1 MVVNLADG
9 APPPSV
15 LLTVDSESH
24 VASLSLNRPEAL
36 NAINRAVRQGLDQ
49 AWDAIATDPAVR
61 VAVLGGAGGRAFSA
75 GADLKERTVTDQG
88 PMDLRW
94 AHGPRERALRKPV
107 IAAIDGYCFGGGFE
121 LALSCDIR
129 IATPRAQFG
138 LPEIRRGFFPGGG
151 GPMRL
156 ARMIPLTNAM
166 EMLLTGDP
174 IDAGTALRLGII
186 SRIVPEEEDL
196 QAAATDLAQRI
207 SRNAPL
213 AVEAVKELALRA
225 LDMPWEPASRLS
237 DLYRA
242 LIGTTEDAKEGP
254 RAFVE
259 KREPV
264 YRGR

>member
-1 MVVNLADG
+1 MSEEQ
-9 APPPSV
+9 SV
-15 LLTVDSESH
+15 LYN
-24 VASLSLNRPEAL
+24 VAEGIAWVTLNRPEAL

-49 AWDAIATDPAVR
+49 AWDAIARDPAVR
-61 VAVLGGAGGRAFSA
+61 VAVIGGAGGRAFSA

-88 PMDLRW
+88 PPELRW
-94 AHGPRERALRKPV
+94 AHGLRERALRKPV

-129 IATPRAQFG
+129 IATTRAQLG

-156 ARMIPLTNAM
+156 ARMIPLTSAM

-174 IDAGTALRLGII
+174 IDAGAALRLGII
-186 SRIVPEEEDL
+186 SRIVPPEELQAQAEDL
-196 QAAATDLAQRI
+196 ARRI
-207 SRNAPL
+207 LRNAPL

-225 LDMPWEPASRLS
+225 LDLPWEPVARMSE
-237 DLYRA
+237 LYRA

-264 YRGR
+264 FRGH

>member
-1 MVVNLADG
+1 MTQEQPLLYEVRDG
-9 APPPSV
+9 IAWI
-15 LLTVDSESH
+15 T
-24 VASLSLNRPEAL
+24 LNRPEAL
-36 NAINRAVRQGLDQ
+36 NAINRAVRDGLDR
-49 AWDAIATDPAVR
+49 AWSDFAADPGAR
-61 VAVLGGAGGRAFSA
+61 VAVLSGAGGRAFSA

-88 PMDLRW
+88 PAEIRW
-94 AHGPRERALRKPV
+94 AHGPRERTIRKPI

-129 IATPRAQFG
+129 ITTPRAQFG

-174 IDAGTALRLGII
+174 IDADTALRLGII
-186 SRIVPEEEDL
+186 SRIVPSDEL
-196 QAAATDLAQRI
+196 QTAAADLAGHI
-207 SRNAPL
+207 IRNAPL

-225 LDMPWEPASRLS
+225 LDMPWEPVSRLS
-237 DLYRA
+237 ELYRA

>member
-1 MVVNLADG
+1 MSEDQPLLYEVRDG
-9 APPPSV
+9 V
-15 LLTVDSESH
+15 GWVT
-24 VASLSLNRPEAL
+24 LNRPEAL

-49 AWDAIATDPAVR
+49 AWDSIAADPAVR
-61 VAVLGGAGGRAFSA
+61 VAVVSGAGGRAFSA

-88 PMDLRW
+88 PADLRW
-94 AHGPRERALRKPV
+94 AHGGRERALRKPV

-156 ARMIPLTNAM
+156 ARMIPLTSAM
-166 EMLLTGDP
+166 ELLLTGDP
-174 IDAGTALRLGII
+174 IDAESALRLGII
-186 SRIVPEEEDL
+186 SRIVPPEELQPSVEDL
-196 QAAATDLAQRI
+196 ARRI
-207 SRNAPL
+207 IRNAPL

-225 LDMPWEPASRLS
+225 LDLPWEPVARMSE
-237 DLYRA
+237 LYRA
-242 LIGTTEDAKEGP
+242 LIGATDDAKEGP

-259 KREPV
+259 KREAV

>member
-1 MVVNLADG
+1 MTREQ
-9 APPPSV
+9 P
-15 LLTVDSESH
+15 LLYEVRDRIAWIT
-24 VASLSLNRPEAL
+24 LNRPEAL
-36 NAINRAVRQGLDQ
+36 NAINRAVREGLDQ
-49 AWDAIATDPAVR
+49 AWTDFAADPGAR
-61 VAVLGGAGGRAFSA
+61 VAVLSGAGGRAFSA

-88 PMDLRW
+88 PAEIRW
-94 AHGPRERALRKPV
+94 AHGPRERTIRKPI

-174 IDAGTALRLGII
+174 IDADTALRLGII
-186 SRIVPEEEDL
+186 SRVVAGDEL
-196 QAAATDLAQRI
+196 HAAAADLAGRI
-207 SRNAPL
+207 IRNGPL

-225 LDMPWEPASRLS
+225 LDMPWEPVSRLS
-237 DLYRA
+237 ELYRA
-242 LIGTTEDAKEGP
+242 LIGTTDDAKEGP

-259 KREPV
+259 IREPL
-264 YRGR
+264 YRGP

>member
-1 MVVNLADG
+1 MTADQ
-9 APPPSV
+9 P
-15 LLTVDSESH
+15 LLYEVRDGIAWIT
-24 VASLSLNRPEAL
+24 LNRPEAL
-36 NAINRAVRQGLDQ
+36 NAMNAALRAGLDQ
-49 AWDAIATDPAVR
+49 AWANFAADPAAR
-61 VAVLGGAGGRAFSA
+61 VAVVSGAGGRAFSA

-88 PMDLRW
+88 PASLAW
-94 AHGPRERALRKPV
+94 AHGPRDRVLRKPV

-129 IATPRAQFG
+129 IATAKSQLG

-151 GPMRL
+151 GPLRL
-156 ARMIPLTNAM
+156 ARMIPLTSAM

-174 IDAGTALRLGII
+174 VDAETALRLGLL
-186 SRIVPEEEDL
+186 SRVVAEGELAE
-196 QAAATDLAQRI
+196 AATDLARRI
-207 SRNAPL
+207 VRNAPL

-225 LDMPWEPASRLS
+225 LDLPWEPASRMS

-264 YRGR
+264 YRGQ

>member
-1 MVVNLADG
+1 MNTEQPLLYEVRDG
-9 APPPSV
+9 IAWI
-15 LLTVDSESH
+15 T
-24 VASLSLNRPEAL
+24 LNRPAAL
-36 NAINRAVRQGLDQ
+36 NAINLAMRHGLEQ
-49 AWDAIATDPAVR
+49 AWADFAADPTAR
-61 VAVLGGAGGRAFSA
+61 VAVLSGTGGRAFSA
-75 GADLKERTVTDQG
+75 GADLKERTITDRG
-88 PMDLRW
+88 PADVRW
-94 AHGPRERALRKPV
+94 AHGARDRTPRKPT

-121 LALSCDIR
+121 LALGCDIR
-129 IATPRAQFG
+129 LATPPSQFG

-156 ARMIPLTNAM
+156 ARMIPLTHAM
-166 EMLLTGDP
+166 ELLLTGDP
-174 IDAGTALRLGII
+174 IDADTALRLGLL
-186 SRIVPEEEDL
+186 SRLVPPDGL
-196 QAAATDLAQRI
+196 RAAAAELAHRI

-225 LDMPWEPASRLS
+225 LDLPWEPVARMS

-259 KREPV
+259 QREPV

>member
-1 MVVNLADG
+1 MSAENPLLYEVRDG
-9 APPPSV
+9 IAWI
-15 LLTVDSESH
+15 T
-24 VASLSLNRPEAL
+24 LNRPEAL
-36 NAINRAVRQGLDQ
+36 NAMNLALRRGLEQ
-49 AWDAIATDPAVR
+49 AWADFAADPAAR
-61 VAVLGGAGGRAFSA
+61 VAVLTGAGGRAFSA
-75 GADLKERTVTDQG
+75 GADLKERAATDSG
-88 PMDLRW
+88 PADIRW
-94 AHGPRERALRKPV
+94 AHGPRDRTPRKPT
-107 IAAIDGYCFGGGFE
+107 IAAVDGYCFGGGFE

-129 IATPRAQFG
+129 LATPASQFG

-156 ARMIPLTNAM
+156 ARMIPLTHAM

-174 IDAGTALRLGII
+174 IGADTALRLGII
-186 SRIVPEEEDL
+186 SRIAPAEGLRD
-196 QAAATDLAQRI
+196 AAADLARRI

-225 LDMPWEPASRLS
+225 LDMPWEQVARMS

>member
-1 MVVNLADG
+1 MSAEEAVLYEVRDG
-9 APPPSV
+9 IAWI
-15 LLTVDSESH
+15 T
-24 VASLSLNRPEAL
+24 LNRPEAL
-36 NAINRAVRQGLDQ
+36 NALNLAVRDGLEQ
-49 AWDAIATDPAVR
+49 AWTDFAANTAAG
-61 VAVLGGAGGRAFSA
+61 VAVLSGAGGRAFSA
-75 GADLKERTVTDQG
+75 GADLKERTVSDQG
-88 PMDLRW
+88 PSDLRW
-94 AHGPRERALRKPV
+94 AHGARGRTLRKPT
-107 IAAIDGYCFGGGFE
+107 IAAIDGYCLGGGFE

-129 IATPRAQFG
+129 IATPAATFG

-174 IDAGTALRLGII
+174 IDAQTALRLGII
-186 SRIVPEEEDL
+186 SRIVPSDEL
-196 QAAATDLAQRI
+196 LPAAGELAGRI
-207 SRNAPL
+207 TRNAPL

-225 LDMPWEPASRLS
+225 LDMPWEPVSRFS
-237 DLYRA
+237 ELYRA
-242 LIGTTEDAKEGP
+242 LIGTTDDAKEGP

>member
-1 MVVNLADG
+1 MSEERPLLYEVRDG
-9 APPPSV
+9 IAWV
-15 LLTVDSESH
+15 T
-24 VASLSLNRPEAL
+24 LNRPEAL
-36 NAINRAVRQGLDQ
+36 NAISRAVREGLDQ
-49 AWDAIATDPAVR
+49 AWTDAAADPAAR
-61 VAVLGGAGGRAFSA
+61 VVVLSGAGGRAFSA
-75 GADLKERTVTDQG
+75 GADLKERAVSDQG
-88 PMDLRW
+88 PADVRW
-94 AHGPRERALRKPV
+94 AHGARDRTLRKPV

-129 IATPRAQFG
+129 IATTRAQFG

-174 IDAGTALRLGII
+174 IDAETALRLGIV
-186 SRIVPEEEDL
+186 SRVVSPEEL
-196 QAAATDLAQRI
+196 LAAAEELARRMI
-207 SRNAPL
+207 RNAPL
-213 AVEAVKELALRA
+213 ALEAVKELALRA
-225 LDMPWEPASRLS
+225 LDLPWEPVSRMS

-242 LIGTTEDAKEGP
+242 LVGTTEDAKEGP

-259 KREPV
+259 KREAV

>member
-1 MVVNLADG
+1 MSQEQSLLYEVRDG
-9 APPPSV
+9 IAWI
-15 LLTVDSESH
+15 T
-24 VASLSLNRPEAL
+24 LNRPEAL
-36 NAINRAVRQGLDQ
+36 NAINRAVRDGLGQ
-49 AWDAIATDPAVR
+49 AWAAFAADPSAR
-61 VAVLGGAGGRAFSA
+61 VAVLTGAGGRAFSA
-75 GADLKERTVTDQG
+75 GADLKERTVSDQG
-88 PMDLRW
+88 PPETRW
-94 AHGPRERALRKPV
+94 AHGPRERSLRKPT
-107 IAAIDGYCFGGGFE
+107 IAAVDGYCFGGGFE
-121 LALSCDIR
+121 LALTCDIR

-156 ARMIPLTNAM
+156 ARMIPLTSAM
-166 EMLLTGDP
+166 EILLTGDP

-186 SRIVPEEEDL
+186 SRVVPEDEL
-196 QAAATDLAQRI
+196 QAAAADLAQRI

-225 LDMPWEPASRLS
+225 LDMPWEPVSRLS

>member
-1 MVVNLADG
+1 MTTDAPLLYEVRDG
-9 APPPSV
+9 IAWI
-15 LLTVDSESH
+15 T
-24 VASLSLNRPEAL
+24 LNRPSAL
-36 NAINRAVRQGLDQ
+36 NAMNLALRQALDQ
-49 AWDAIATDPAVR
+49 AWTDFAADAAAR
-61 VAVLGGAGGRAFSA
+61 VAVIAGAGGRAFSA
-75 GADLKERTVTDQG
+75 GADLKERTITDQG
-88 PMDLRW
+88 PQDVRW
-94 AHGPRERALRKPV
+94 AHGPLARALRKPT
-107 IAAIDGYCFGGGFE
+107 IAAIDGFCFGGGFE
-121 LALSCDIR
+121 LALGCDIR
-129 IATPRAQFG
+129 IATPRSQLG

-156 ARMIPLTNAM
+156 ARMIPLTSAM
-166 EMLLTGDP
+166 EMLMTGDP
-174 IDAGTALRLGII
+174 IDAESALRLGII
-186 SRIVPEEEDL
+186 SRIVAADDL
-196 QAAATDLAQRI
+196 QAAAADLAGRI

-225 LDMPWEPASRLS
+225 LDLPWEPVSRLS

>member
-1 MVVNLADG
+1 MSPEQPLLYEVRDG
-9 APPPSV
+9 IAWI
-15 LLTVDSESH
+15 T
-24 VASLSLNRPEAL
+24 LNRPAAL
-36 NAINRAVRQGLDQ
+36 NALNLAVRQGLEQ
-49 AWDAIATDPAVR
+49 AWAEFAADPAAR
-61 VAVLGGAGGRAFSA
+61 VAVLSGAGGRAFSA
-75 GADLKERTVTDQG
+75 GADLKERAVSDQG
-88 PMDLRW
+88 PADVRW
-94 AHGPRERALRKPV
+94 AHGRDDRTLRKPI

-129 IATPRAQFG
+129 IATPRSQFG

-174 IDAGTALRLGII
+174 IDADTALRLGIV
-186 SRIVPEEEDL
+186 SRVVPADGLRAEAEDL
-196 QAAATDLAQRI
+196 ARRI
-207 SRNAPL
+207 IRNAPL

-225 LDMPWEPASRLS
+225 LDMPWEPVARLS
-237 DLYRA
+237 ELYRA

>member
-1 MVVNLADG
+1 MSNEQA
-9 APPPSV
+9 V
-15 LLTVDSESH
+15 LYEVRDDIAWIT
-24 VASLSLNRPEAL
+24 LNRPEAMNAL
-36 NAINRAVRQGLDQ
+36 NLAVREGLEQ
-49 AWDAIATDPAVR
+49 AWSDFSADPAAR
-61 VAVLGGAGGRAFSA
+61 VAVLSGAGGRAFSA
-75 GADLKERTVTDQG
+75 GADLKERAVSDQG
-88 PMDLRW
+88 PADVRW
-94 AHGPRERALRKPV
+94 AHGARGRTLRKPT
-107 IAAIDGYCFGGGFE
+107 IAAIDGYCLGGGFE

-129 IATPRAQFG
+129 IATPASRLG

-174 IDAGTALRLGII
+174 IDADTALRLGII
-186 SRIVPEEEDL
+186 SRVVPAGEL
-196 QAAATDLAQRI
+196 HAAATDIGSRI

-225 LDMPWEPASRLS
+225 LDMPWEPVSRFS
-237 DLYRA
+237 ELYRA

>member
-1 MVVNLADG
+1 MSG
-9 APPPSV
+9 EQSV
-15 LLTVDSESH
+15 LYEVRDGIAWVT
-24 VASLSLNRPEAL
+24 LNRPEAL
-36 NAINRAVRQGLDQ
+36 NALNLAVRERLDR
-49 AWDAIATDPAVR
+49 AWEDVAANPAAR
-61 VAVLGGAGGRAFSA
+61 VAVISGAGGRAFSA
-75 GADLKERTVTDQG
+75 GADLKERAVSDQG
-88 PMDLRW
+88 PADVRW
-94 AHGPRERALRKPV
+94 AHGSRGRALRKPI
-107 IAAIDGYCFGGGFE
+107 IAAIDGYCLGGGFE

-129 IATPRAQFG
+129 IATPASQFG

-174 IDAGTALRLGII
+174 IDAPAAQRLGII
-186 SRIVPEEEDL
+186 SRVVPAVEL
-196 QAAATDLAQRI
+196 HAAAEELAGRI
-207 SRNAPL
+207 IRNAPL

-225 LDMPWEPASRLS
+225 LDMPWEPVSRFS

-242 LIGTTEDAKEGP
+242 LIGTTDDAKEGP

>member
-1 MVVNLADG
+1 MTTLDQ
-9 APPPSV
+9 SV
-15 LLTVDSESH
+15 LYEVRDGIAWIT
-24 VASLSLNRPEAL
+24 LNRPEAL
-36 NAINRAVRQGLDQ
+36 NALNRAVRDGLER
-49 AWDAIATDPAVR
+49 AWADFNADPEAR
-61 VAVLGGAGGRAFSA
+61 VAVLSGAGGRAFSA
-75 GADLKERTVTDQG
+75 GADLKERTVTDAG
-88 PMDLRW
+88 PMEMRW
-94 AHGPRERALRKPV
+94 AHGPRAAPPRKPT

-121 LALSCDIR
+121 LALACDIR
-129 IATPRAQFG
+129 IATSRSQLA

-156 ARMIPLTNAM
+156 ARMIPLTSAM

-174 IDAGTALRLGII
+174 VDAETALRLGII
-186 SRIVPEEEDL
+186 SRVVEPDGL
-196 QAAATDLAQRI
+196 QHAAADIGRRI
-207 SRNAPL
+207 ARNAPL

-225 LDMPWEPASRLS
+225 MDLPWEPVSRMS

-259 KREPV
+259 KRQPV

>member
-1 MVVNLADG
+1 MSQ
-9 APPPSV
+9 PQP
-15 LLTVDSESH
+15 LLYEVRHGIAWIT
-24 VASLSLNRPEAL
+24 LNRPEAL
-36 NAINRAVRQGLDQ
+36 NAMDRALVQGLDR
-49 AWDAIATDPAVR
+49 AWTDFEADPAAR
-61 VAVLGGAGGRAFSA
+61 VAVISGAGGRAFSA

-88 PMDLRW
+88 PADLRW
-94 AHGPRERALRKPV
+94 AHGARERVLRKPV

-174 IDAGTALRLGII
+174 IDADTALRYGLV
-186 SRIVPEEEDL
+186 SRIVQSEELLGTTD
-196 QAAATDLAQRI
+196 DLARRI
-207 SRNAPL
+207 IRNAPL
-213 AVEAVKELALRA
+213 AVEAAKELALRA
-225 LDMPWEPASRLS
+225 LDMPWEQVSRMS
-237 DLYRA
+237 QLYRA
-242 LIGTTEDAKEGP
+242 LIGTTDDAKEGP

>member
-1 MVVNLADG
+1 MAAIAAAVTGASAAARAGRRRRQMTDERALLYEVRDG
-9 APPPSV
+9 IAWV
-15 LLTVDSESH
+15 T
-24 VASLSLNRPEAL
+24 LNRSEAL
-36 NAINRAVRQGLDQ
+36 NALNRAVVQGLDR
-49 AWDAIATDPAVR
+49 AWSEIDADPAVR
-61 VAVLGGAGGRAFSA
+61 VAVLSGAGGRAFSA

-88 PMDLRW
+88 PADFRW
-94 AHGPRERALRKPV
+94 AHGLRERSVRKPV
-107 IAAIDGYCFGGGFE
+107 IAAVDGYCFGGGFE

-138 LPEIRRGFFPGGG
+138 LPEIRRGRSHGGG

-156 ARMIPLTNAM
+156 AR
-166 EMLLTGDP
+166 
-174 IDAGTALRLGII
+174 
-186 SRIVPEEEDL
+186 IVPEDGL
-196 QAAATDLAQRI
+196 HAAAEELARRI
-207 SRNAPL
+207 IRNAPL

-225 LDMPWEPASRLS
+225 LDLPWEQVSRMS
-237 DLYRA
+237 QLYRA

>member
-1 MVVNLADG
+1 MNSEKPLLYEVRDG
-9 APPPSV
+9 IAWI
-15 LLTVDSESH
+15 T
-24 VASLSLNRPEAL
+24 LNRPEAL
-36 NAINRAVRQGLDQ
+36 NAINRAVRDGLDR
-49 AWDAIATDPAVR
+49 AWSDFAADSHAR
-61 VAVLGGAGGRAFSA
+61 VAVLSGAGGRAFSA

-88 PMDLRW
+88 PAELRW
-94 AHGPRERALRKPV
+94 AHGPRERTVRKPT

-121 LALSCDIR
+121 LALTCDIR

-174 IDAGTALRLGII
+174 IDADNALRLGII
-186 SRIVPEEEDL
+186 SRVVPTDELRAAAEDL
-196 QAAATDLAQRI
+196 ARRI
-207 SRNAPL
+207 IRNAPL

-225 LDMPWEPASRLS
+225 LDMPWEPVSRLS
-237 DLYRA
+237 ELYRA

>member
-1 MVVNLADG
+1 MSGEHAVLYEVRDG
-9 APPPSV
+9 IAWI
-15 LLTVDSESH
+15 T
-24 VASLSLNRPEAL
+24 LNRPEAL
-36 NAINRAVRQGLDQ
+36 NALNLAVREGLDQ
-49 AWDAIATDPAVR
+49 AWADVAANPAAR
-61 VAVLGGAGGRAFSA
+61 VAVISGAGGRAFSA
-75 GADLKERTVTDQG
+75 GADLKERAVSDQG
-88 PMDLRW
+88 PADVRW
-94 AHGPRERALRKPV
+94 AHGARGRALRKPI
-107 IAAIDGYCFGGGFE
+107 IAAIDGYCLGGGFE

-129 IATPRAQFG
+129 IATPASQFG

-156 ARMIPLTNAM
+156 ARMVPLTNAM

-174 IDAGTALRLGII
+174 IDAPTAQRLGII
-186 SRIVPEEEDL
+186 SRVVPAVEL
-196 QAAATDLAQRI
+196 QAAAEDLAGRI
-207 SRNAPL
+207 IRNAPL

-225 LDMPWEPASRLS
+225 LDMPWEPVSRFS

-259 KREPV
+259 KRDPV

>member
-1 MVVNLADG
+1 MAEDQPLLYDDTDG
-9 APPPSV
+9 IAWV
-15 LLTVDSESH
+15 TI
-24 VASLSLNRPEAL
+24 NRPEAL
-36 NAINRAVRQGLDQ
+36 NAINRAVRQGLDH
-49 AWDAIATDPAVR
+49 AWDRIAADPSVR
-61 VAVLGGAGGRAFSA
+61 VAVLSGAGGRAFSA

-94 AHGPRERALRKPV
+94 AHGPRERALRIPL

-129 IATPRAQFG
+129 IATPRSQFG

-174 IDAGTALRLGII
+174 IDAETALRLGII
-186 SRIVPEEEDL
+186 SHIVPPEELRAGAEDL
-196 QAAATDLAQRI
+196 ARRI
-207 SRNAPL
+207 TRNAPL

-225 LDMPWEPASRLS
+225 LDLPWEPVARMS

-259 KREPV
+259 KRDPV

>member
-1 MVVNLADG
+1 MNENQ
-9 APPPSV
+9 P
-15 LLTVDSESH
+15 LLYEVREGIAWLT
-24 VASLSLNRPEAL
+24 LNRPESL
-36 NAINRAVRQGLDQ
+36 NAINRAMRDGLDQ
-49 AWDAIATDPAVR
+49 AWSSFGADPQAR
-61 VAVLGGAGGRAFSA
+61 VAVLSGAGGRAFSA
-75 GADLKERTVTDQG
+75 GADLKERTVSDQA
-88 PMDLRW
+88 PPETRW
-94 AHGPRERALRKPV
+94 AHGPRERAIRKPT
-107 IAAIDGYCFGGGFE
+107 IAAVDGVCFGGGFE

-129 IATPRAQFG
+129 IATPSARFG

-156 ARMIPLTNAM
+156 ARMIPLTSAM

-174 IDAGTALRLGII
+174 INAEAALRLGII
-186 SRIVPEEEDL
+186 SRIVPEGEL
-196 QAAATDLAQRI
+196 LAAAADLAQRI

-213 AVEAVKELALRA
+213 AVEAVKELVLRA
-225 LDMPWEPASRLS
+225 LDTPWEPVSRLS

-264 YRGR
+264 FHGR